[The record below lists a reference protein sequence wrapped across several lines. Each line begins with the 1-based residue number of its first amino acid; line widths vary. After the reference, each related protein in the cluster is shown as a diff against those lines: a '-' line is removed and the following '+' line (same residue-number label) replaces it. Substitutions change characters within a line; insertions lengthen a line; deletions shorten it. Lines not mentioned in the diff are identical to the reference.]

1 MSPRFYTY
9 EETYN
14 FLSKDVDGYVEKMT
28 EQDLLSQKSK
38 SKKDFIKNITNA
50 IDDFTLEEKIKC
62 YLATVKADKFLK
74 KIKIDG
80 IDSEKLSKMKW
91 NLALTRGS
99 AYEEGLPHT
108 RRDVIFISDQVIALP
123 IDDLTRTLVHEKVHV
138 YERLYPQDIEKWMT
152 KVGFKKFKRQSEYE
166 NVRSNPDVDGWV
178 YLDPKG
184 RETVVL
190 FRNENPSHLDDVIY
204 PFGHD
209 ASSEHPYETLAY
221 LIDTMFGKQLENTK
235 LGFHN
240 SYVDQF

>member
-80 IDSEKLSKMKW
+80 RKII
-91 NLALTRGS
+91 
-99 AYEEGLPHT
+99 
-108 RRDVIFISDQVIALP
+108 IFPLNQ
-123 IDDLTRTLVHEKVHV
+123 
-138 YERLYPQDIEKWMT
+138 
-152 KVGFKKFKRQSEYE
+152 KFF
-166 NVRSNPDVDGWV
+166 
-178 YLDPKG
+178 YL
-184 RETVVL
+184 
-190 FRNENPSHLDDVIY
+190 
-204 PFGHD
+204 
-209 ASSEHPYETLAY
+209 
-221 LIDTMFGKQLENTK
+221 LE
-235 LGFHN
+235 
-240 SYVDQF
+240 S